1 MRPKPNVLISFF
13 GLLGACFTKM
23 LDMEIVL
30 DQQDLAGFFNNVEH
44 HRILT
49 SVQFLIHQY
58 VQLQDVSIDSDFSV
72 ATQHAERVQ
81 RVFKG
86 RWRRPGS
93 TVRVLQLR
101 DVVPLV
107 GVLLQY
113 SLFTVGGT
121 VFQQTCGASMGSQ
134 WAPVLCSIVAVF
146 REWSFVQSLQASST
160 WIQHALLAR
169 YVDNRILLLVNT
181 PKRGPDLNILCWPW
195 FYGRPL
201 ELEVVQDDIVLGFRI
216 DPLQRSI
223 TLRLPVTPHALRS
236 FRSAG
241 AQTAILSGLRAR
253 LFLVCRYVRPRRLIL
268 HQAQDLVWMYATQG
282 IPFASLLPI
291 ARDMLQRF
299 HLWTS
304 EARDILVAP
313 VVSSTVSP

>member
-1 MRPKPNVLISFF
+1 MGMEFF
-13 GLLGACFTKM
+13 GKLTVCLSTTETLTTMEQGQANSKLPRLVVLQNWTGSFDPAADNLETVFPHEAKTQRTD
-23 LDMEIVL
+23 LILRSIWRIFHQNAVDMEIVL

-49 SVQFLIHQY
+49 SVQFLIHRY

-72 ATQHAERVQ
+72 TTQHAERVQ

-146 REWSFVQSLQASST
+146 REWSFVQFLQASST

-181 PKRGPDLNILCWPW
+181 PLQGHDLNILRWPW

-201 ELEVVQDDIVLGFRI
+201 ELEVVQDDTVLGFRI

-223 TLRLPVTPHALRS
+223 TLHMRCEVFARPGHKRPYCRAFVPAYFWFAGMYGPV
-236 FRSAG
+236 G
-241 AQTAILSGLRAR
+241 
-253 LFLVCRYVRPRRLIL
+253 
-268 HQAQDLVWMYATQG
+268 
-282 IPFASLLPI
+282 
-291 ARDMLQRF
+291 
-299 HLWTS
+299 
-304 EARDILVAP
+304 
-313 VVSSTVSP
+313 